1 MLRGALVAVL
11 AANLL
16 FFAWARG
23 WLAPMWPAPVHGER
37 EPGRQAA
44 QVRPELINVLGTRAA
59 STAVAAAQAAS
70 MAAGVADTCLETAPL
85 TGAEADAAEAA
96 LEQAGVQRASWARR
110 PAAGTPAPDRFVL
123 SLDRPSAALVQ
134 QLQAL
139 PDPVPRFR
147 PCASP
152 R

>member
-1 MLRGALVAVL
+1 MLRGALLAVL

-37 EPGRQAA
+37 DPGRQAA
-44 QVRPELINVLGTRAA
+44 QVRPEVINVLSPRAA
-59 STAVAAAQAAS
+59 SAAVAAAQAAS
-70 MAAGVADTCLETAPL
+70 LADGSADACLETGLLTAP
-85 TGAEADAAEAA
+85 EADAAEAA
-96 LEQAGVQRASWARR
+96 LEQAGVERGAWERR
-110 PAAGTPAPDRFVL
+110 PAPAALAPDRFVL
-123 SLDRPSAALVQ
+123 VADKPSAALAQ

-139 PDPVPRFR
+139 PDAAPKFR
-147 PCASP
+147 PCTSP